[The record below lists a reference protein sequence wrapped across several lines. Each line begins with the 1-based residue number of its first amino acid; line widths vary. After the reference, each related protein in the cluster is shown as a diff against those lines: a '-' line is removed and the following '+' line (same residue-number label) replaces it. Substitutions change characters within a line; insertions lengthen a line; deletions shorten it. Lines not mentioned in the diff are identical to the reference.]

1 MDAAVDMPG
10 APLRPGMRVFRRRSD
25 LFATVQEVKGEV
37 AVVKP
42 EWPHDGTPTE
52 WPISELRLA
61 GLLE

>member
-1 MDAAVDMPG
+1 MSEGVDIKVG
-10 APLRPGMRVFRRRSD
+10 ARVFRRRSD
-25 LFATVQEVKGEV
+25 LFATVKEVKGEV